1 MLNAGRQ
8 HMIRLSAMRLSSSD
22 SVRDLEVS
30 QRGCLF
36 PDEQPPGVPL
46 RFYSEYSHP
55 TCLFECA
62 LTIAAE
68 SEGCTPWYLP
78 RLENSTMCNPWEA
91 ANFTKILETTNSSQC
106 SHCLPDCEATTY
118 TASTSSTPIR
128 RCDSRNLNLNPF
140 CSFDNTMG
148 LAPWMD
154 DVVRQ
159 YKDSGEMTVPGYVT
173 NTSTGDQKPWFGYEE
188 DAKQEMILEVNFL
201 LNLLYSTI
209 PGINDL

>member
-1 MLNAGRQ
+1 MTTFMLNAGRQ

-62 LTIAAE
+62 LKIVAE
-68 SEGCTPWYLP
+68 SE
-78 RLENSTMCNPWEA
+78 NPWEA

-159 YKDSGEMTVPGYVT
+159 YKDSGEVTVPGYVT
-173 NTSTGDQKPWFGYEE
+173 NTSTGKKRFWFGYDN
-188 DAKQEMILEVNFL
+188 DAKQEMILQVNFFV
-201 LNLLYSTI
+201 
-209 PGINDL
+209 D